1 MKTPISSVSSAAQES
16 LRDSIAQEKKLDRR
30 AGALSASITF
40 GWRALLKIKHV
51 PEQLFDVTA
60 FPVIFLLMFTYLFG
74 GAIAGSTGDYLQFL
88 LPGILVMTV
97 TMITMYTG
105 MDLNK
110 DIVKGVFDR
119 FRTLPI
125 WRPALLVGA
134 LAVDMVRYSMAA
146 FIMISLGLILG
157 FRPEGGAIGVVAAVG
172 LLLLFSFSFSWIWTA
187 LGIVMRSEKSLMMIS
202 MMFLFPLTFVSNV
215 FVDPQTL
222 PDWLHG
228 FVEWN
233 PISLLV
239 TAIRGLMHGSATIQD
254 IGWVL
259 LVSLLLT
266 AVFAPLT
273 MYLFRHK
280 K

>member
-157 FRPEGGAIGVVAAVG
+157 FRPEGGPVGVVSAVG

-222 PDWLHG
+222 PGWLHG

>member
-222 PDWLHG
+222 PGWLHG

-266 AVFAPLT
+266 AVFAPLA

>member
-222 PDWLHG
+222 PGWLHG

-266 AVFAPLT
+266 TVFAPLT

>member
-222 PDWLHG
+222 PGWLHG